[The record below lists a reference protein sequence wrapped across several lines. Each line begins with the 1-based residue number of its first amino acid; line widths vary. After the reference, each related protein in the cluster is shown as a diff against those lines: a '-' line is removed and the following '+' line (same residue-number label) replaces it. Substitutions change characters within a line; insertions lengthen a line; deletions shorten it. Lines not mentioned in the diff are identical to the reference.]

1 MVREIK
7 SCRVVASRVESSMLS
22 LNDGSFLS
30 RTVIPCVLEWFLT
43 VGRYPLA
50 RTLIQED
57 PRNNSAWNQRWFSIH
72 RGTNIKFL
80 PLNDARAEADYA
92 ITIATLDPYNES
104 PWVYL
109 VGILKKQC
117 HRMTGSVVDNDGD
130 DTNRVGMLLKE
141 YEGKIYAVRD
151 ILSDTHQ
158 REPDTCANLTA
169 ARIDLLELIGDKT
182 SLEKV
187 RFIVGSR
194 F

>member
-1 MVREIK
+1 
-7 SCRVVASRVESSMLS
+7 
-22 LNDGSFLS
+22 
-30 RTVIPCVLEWFLT
+30 
-43 VGRYPLA
+43 
-50 RTLIQED
+50 
-57 PRNNSAWNQRWFSIH
+57 
-72 RGTNIKFL
+72 
-80 PLNDARAEADYA
+80 
-92 ITIATLDPYNES
+92 
-104 PWVYL
+104 
-109 VGILKKQC
+109 
-117 HRMTGSVVDNDGD
+117 MTGSVVDNDGD